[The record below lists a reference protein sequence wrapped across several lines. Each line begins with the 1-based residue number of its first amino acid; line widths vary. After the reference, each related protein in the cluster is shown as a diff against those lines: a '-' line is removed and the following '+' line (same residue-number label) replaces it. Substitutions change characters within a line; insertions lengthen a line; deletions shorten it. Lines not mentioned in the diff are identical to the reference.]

1 MNKDRSPTDQDQ
13 EIDKDDQPTSKGQV
27 EQPQTWHSYIIRPY
41 HVRSLAKY
49 CPLAAAVLAPL
60 STLLDIP
67 ALTQHWYTLN
77 GVAQPDPTA
86 SLALSAVGL
95 ALNVFANAFLILRF
109 SSSRTWWWHH
119 ATQWSLIN
127 WILKVIVAAINLI
140 LFGIVTRNSAGYQFA
155 EGFWCAVVSIID
167 AGIISIALIV
177 HYFFAFGKSS
187 EDTSEVRSEGKR
199 FMISVTIF
207 LTILALQSLV
217 FCKIEHWAYSDSI
230 YFSVQ
235 TALTIGFGDF
245 SPTTTAGKVLVF
257 PFSVLTI
264 SQLGNEIA
272 LIIGFISQRANER
285 RDRWKKRYETAMHQE
300 ANSKRPHAGLLEEMA
315 LIHRIN
321 SREEMMSQV
330 YDLFWSAVSLVVFW
344 VSGAAIFSS
353 IEGWPYGI
361 LITVMILSLTI
372 GFGDYTPV
380 QPAGKVVFIVYA
392 LMAVPIVTSFAVQ
405 TITGLLSTV
414 SNRNAEHEAF
424 ERQKTEQP
432 ESFNPHSDFV
442 LRYHDLYADMRKRFT
457 GSGRSVKSDS
467 DIPSTEVSD
476 KTAVGCNTRPGTS
489 NDTTVDEDI
498 STSKSSNKAVNSTTP
513 SGSHTAD
520 LKISKD
526 DERPHESGHPDPD
539 PEDGEGLN
547 AGVVKKNVEEDVH
560 RAEAAVDQ
568 KDEQSNKQEDDDAD
582 DDEPSHKE
590 NKGGK
595 LVEKEEKQLEK
606 ELFRQL
612 MDRIIQLE
620 AEARQMLLDSM
631 SQGVPRTL
639 LLADRN
645 VQIRDVR
652 ALRGDDA
659 NLLAIWRGEEQKTEN
674 DIAQRK
680 KDQPDQAPNMAGE
693 DKKGH
698 EVDMLHRVRRYRDT
712 FAEVLVL
719 GSILQKLEGDDL
731 NQFERWRE
739 QNDDINREPEERWEA
754 IAGSGMGTHNLGS
767 AVEGLVGVP
776 GRMLRRRSGKNLR
789 RMKTTPGKFEGVE
802 QSSA

>member
-1 MNKDRSPTDQDQ
+1 MIKDRSPTDQDQ
-13 EIDKDDQPTSKGQV
+13 EIDKDNQPTSKGQV

-119 ATQWSLIN
+119 ATQWSLMN

-207 LTILALQSLV
+207 LGILALQSLV

-457 GSGRSVKSDS
+457 GS
-467 DIPSTEVSD
+467 
-476 KTAVGCNTRPGTS
+476 
-489 NDTTVDEDI
+489 DI
-498 STSKSSNKAVNSTTP
+498 SNSKFPNNGDNSTTP
-513 SGSHTAD
+513 SESHTAD
-520 LKISKD
+520 VKISKD
-526 DERPHESGHPDPD
+526 NEKPSESGHPDPD

-547 AGVVKKNVEEDVH
+547 AGVVKKNVEEDVR

-582 DDEPSHKE
+582 EDEPSHKE
-590 NKGGK
+590 KKGGK

-698 EVDMLHRVRRYRDT
+698 EVDMLLRVRRYRDT

-776 GRMLRRRSGKNLR
+776 GRMLRRRSRKNLR